1 MSERRL
7 RAMAPVYPRL
17 LPNEEN
23 PLPAPEWWEESDRGE
38 VQFAYWVPN
47 VSGGLVITT
56 LPMQTGW
63 DLESNVRYARVA
75 EENGFAAAL
84 SQTRWF
90 ASYGA
95 DHQHEAFVI
104 SSQILAHTRRLH
116 LITAVHPG
124 LWHPGVVAKMQ
135 ASLDVVSGGRT
146 AVNVVSGWFRSEF
159 TGYGLPWLEHD
170 ERYRRS
176 EEFIRVL
183 KGMWTEDVF
192 DFYGHFYTIDEAP
205 LLPKPVH
212 RIPVFQGGNSK
223 AARRMAGRVSDVL
236 FMNGNTNRGF
246 REIISDARA
255 AAEDAGRDP
264 RELKFGAN
272 GFAIV
277 RDTEDEAVETLREI
291 VANADV
297 EAVKGFGEA
306 VKAAGRSSREGEG
319 MWADSSFE
327 DLIQYNDGFKTGLIG
342 TPEQVAD
349 RIIELKELGVD
360 IILCG
365 FLHYDWELE
374 EFGRRVIPLVREREE
389 ARRRA
394 SSAARAR

>member
-1 MSERRL
+1 
-7 RAMAPVYPRL
+7 MAPAYPRL
-17 LPNEEN
+17 LTNAEN
-23 PLPAPEWWEESDRGE
+23 PLPAPGWWEESDGGE

-63 DLESNVRYARVA
+63 DLESNLRYAKVA

-104 SSQILAHTRRLH
+104 SSQILAHTERLH

-146 AVNVVSGWFRSEF
+146 AINVVSGWFRSEF

-176 EEFIRVL
+176 EEFVRVL

-192 DFYGHFYTIDEAP
+192 DFYGAFYTLEEAP
-205 LLPKPVH
+205 MLPKPVH

-223 AARRMAGRVSDVL
+223 AARRMAGCVSDVL

-246 REIISDARA
+246 REIIADARA
-255 AAEDAGRDP
+255 AAEAAGRDP

-306 VKAAGRSSREGEG
+306 TKAAGRSSREGEG

-327 DLIQYNDGFKTGLIG
+327 DLVQYNDGFKTGLIG
-342 TPEQVAD
+342 TPEQVAE
-349 RIIELKELGVD
+349 RILELKDLGVD

-374 EFGRRVIPLVREREE
+374 QFGRKVIPLVREREE
-389 ARRRA
+389 ARRNG
-394 SSAARAR
+394 SYAAGRAR

>member
-1 MSERRL
+1 
-7 RAMAPVYPRL
+7 MAPVYPRL

>member
-1 MSERRL
+1 
-7 RAMAPVYPRL
+7 
-17 LPNEEN
+17 
-23 PLPAPEWWEESDRGE
+23 
-38 VQFAYWVPN
+38 
-47 VSGGLVITT
+47 
-56 LPMQTGW
+56 
-63 DLESNVRYARVA
+63 
-75 EENGFAAAL
+75 
-84 SQTRWF
+84 
-90 ASYGA
+90 
-95 DHQHEAFVI
+95 
-104 SSQILAHTRRLH
+104 
-116 LITAVHPG
+116 
-124 LWHPGVVAKMQ
+124 MQ

-146 AVNVVSGWFRSEF
+146 AINVVSGWFRSEF

-192 DFYGHFYTIDEAP
+192 DFYGAFYTLDEAP

-246 REIISDARA
+246 QEIIADARA
-255 AAEDAGRDP
+255 AAEAAGRDP

-277 RDTEDEAVETLREI
+277 RDTEDEAVETLRDI
-291 VANADV
+291 VENADV

-306 VKAAGRSSREGEG
+306 TKAAGRSSREGEG

-327 DLIQYNDGFKTGLIG
+327 DLVQYNDGFKTGLIG

-349 RIIELKELGVD
+349 RIIELKELGID

-374 EFGRRVIPLVREREE
+374 QFGRKVIPLVREREE
-389 ARRRA
+389 AGRRGRKTFA
-394 SSAARAR
+394 VGR

>member
-1 MSERRL
+1 
-7 RAMAPVYPRL
+7 MAPEYPRL
-17 LPNEEN
+17 LPNTEN
-23 PLPAPEWWEESDRGE
+23 PLPAPEWWERSERGE
-38 VQFAYWVPN
+38 IQFAYWVPN

-56 LPMQTGW
+56 LPMETGW
-63 DLESNVRYARVA
+63 DLESNLRYARVA

-104 SSQILAHTRRLH
+104 SSQILAHTGRLH

-192 DFYGHFYTIDEAP
+192 DFYGHFYTLEEAP
-205 LLPKPVH
+205 MLPKPVH

-246 REIISDARA
+246 REIIADARDS
-255 AAEDAGRDP
+255 AESAGRDP

-272 GFAIV
+272 GFVIV

-306 VKAAGRSSREGEG
+306 VKAAGRSSKEGEG

-327 DLIQYNDGFKTGLIG
+327 DLVQYNDGFKTGLIG

-349 RIIELKELGVD
+349 RIMELKDLGVD

-374 EFGRRVIPLVREREE
+374 EFGRKVIPLVREREE
-389 ARRRA
+389 ARRRT
-394 SSAARAR
+394 SYAAGRTR

>member
-1 MSERRL
+1 MP
-7 RAMAPVYPRL
+7 PVYPRL
-17 LPNEEN
+17 LPNDEN
-23 PLPAPEWWEESDRGE
+23 PLPEAEWWRKSDEGE

-56 LPMQTGW
+56 LPMQTEW
-63 DLESNVRYARVA
+63 DRDANVRYARVA
-75 EENGFAAAL
+75 ERNGFAAAL
-84 SQTRWF
+84 AQTRWF

-104 SSQILAHTRRLH
+104 SSQILAHTERLH

-124 LWHPGVVAKMQ
+124 LWHPAVVAKMQ
-135 ASLDVVSGGRT
+135 ASLDVVSEGRT
-146 AVNVVSGWFRSEF
+146 AINVVSGWFKSEF
-159 TGYGLPWLEHD
+159 TGYGEPWLEHD

-176 EEFIRVL
+176 EEFVRVV
-183 KGMWTEDVF
+183 KGMWAEETF
-192 DFYGHFYTIDEAP
+192 SFYGAFYTIDEAP

-223 AARRMAGRVSDVL
+223 AAREMAGRVSDVL
-236 FMNGNTNRGF
+236 FMNGNTNQGF
-246 REIISDARA
+246 RQIISDAREA
-255 AAEDAGRDP
+255 ARRAGRNP
-264 RELKFGAN
+264 GELKFGAN

-277 RDTEDEAVETLREI
+277 RDTEEEAVETLREI
-291 VANADV
+291 IENADV

-306 VKAAGRSSREGEG
+306 TKAAGRSSKEGEG

-327 DLIQYNDGFKTGLIG
+327 DLVQYNDGFKTGLIG

-349 RIIELKELGVD
+349 RIIELKDLGVD
-360 IILCG
+360 VVLCG

-374 EFGRRVIPLVREREE
+374 EFGKRVIPLVREREA
-389 ARRRA
+389 ARRSKRKTFA
-394 SSAARAR
+394 VGG